1 MHRVLFVREQAA
13 PLGDL
18 LAERGFEPVHKALGS
33 AQATGAARP
42 ALEPD
47 AILVTSAQAVRFVS
61 RLPAVPVHAVGS
73 ATAGALREAG
83 IEPASVGDAGA
94 KALVATIDPRLRLWH
109 VGGER
114 VAAPLESALAGRT
127 VARWAVY
134 RIVVPDGATEAL
146 LAALP
151 VDAILFTSGA
161 QVEAFA
167 AVAAPGDARI
177 VVLGDTADTAA
188 RAAGFAVHAR
198 AHEPRLEDLL
208 DALEAVLGAPERR

>member
-1 MHRVLFVREQAA
+1 MHRVLFVREQSA
-13 PLGDL
+13 PLADL

-42 ALEPD
+42 ALEPE

-61 RLPAVPVHAVGS
+61 GFPAVPVHAVGS
-73 ATAGALREAG
+73 ATASALRESG
-83 IEPASVGDAGA
+83 IEPASIGEAGA
-94 KALVATIDPRLRLWH
+94 ASLVASIDPHLRLWH

-114 VAAPLESALAGRT
+114 VAAPLEAALADRT
-127 VARWAVY
+127 VARWTVY
-134 RIVVPDGATEAL
+134 RIVVPDGAAAAL
-146 LAALP
+146 REALP

-167 AVAAPGDARI
+167 AIASPGDARI

-188 RAAGFAVHAR
+188 RAAGFEVHAR
-198 AHEPRLEDLL
+198 AREPNLGALI
-208 DALEAVLGAPERR
+208 DALTSVLR